1 MTPLDCIDR
10 CLQIIQEQ
18 FYHDKPVQTFY
29 RDKRNLT
36 KAILRYGFVCDQ
48 TGWQFDSFFITRNLI
63 KTLTR
68 ITAKDVDYIPAFLEA
83 CIDNSV
89 RQRADELNEED
100 KLHRLGIAKA
110 RKSPG
115 KFVDRRDQSIEKV
128 VGRIKD
134 SILPDTV
141 VVVEKSDTEV
151 LAAMYRELS
160 KRKPKKVAAKQMSLF

>member
-1 MTPLDCIDR
+1 MTPLDLIDR
-10 CLQIIQEQ
+10 CLKVIYDQ
-18 FYHDKPVQTFY
+18 FYHERPVQVFY
-29 RDKRNLT
+29 RDKKALT
-36 KAILRYGFVCDQ
+36 KACLRYAFVCDQ
-48 TGWQFDSFFITRNLI
+48 MGWQFDSFFITKQLI
-63 KTLTR
+63 KTLVG
-68 ITAKDVDYIPAFLEA
+68 IEAKDVQYLPVFLEA

-89 RQRADELNEED
+89 RQRADELNEKD

-110 RKSPG
+110 RKSHG
-115 KFVDRRDQSIEKV
+115 QFADRGSQSLEKV

-160 KRKPKKVAAKQMSLF
+160 KRKPKKTPVKQMSLF

>member
-1 MTPLDCIDR
+1 MTPLDLIDR
-10 CLQIIQEQ
+10 CLQVIHEQ
-18 FYHDKPVQTFY
+18 FYHDKPVSVFY

-48 TGWQFDSFFITRNLI
+48 MGWQFDSFFITKNLI
-63 KTLTR
+63 RTLIR
-68 ITAKDVDYIPAFLEA
+68 ITAKDVEYLPAFLEA

-89 RQRADELNEED
+89 RQLADELNEED

-110 RKSPG
+110 RKSAG
-115 KFVDRRDQSIEKV
+115 KFVDRRDQSLEKV

-134 SILPDTV
+134 SVLPDTV

-151 LAAMYRELS
+151 LAAMYKELS
-160 KRKPKKVAAKQMSLF
+160 KRKPKKVPVKQMNLL